1 MQTIAYHKQFDKSS
15 KQFGMVSYWS
25 EIQIICDRQ
34 FEQGRV
40 QETVV

>member
-1 MQTIAYHKQFDKSS
+1 MQKIADHKQFDKSS

-40 QETVV
+40 QETKV